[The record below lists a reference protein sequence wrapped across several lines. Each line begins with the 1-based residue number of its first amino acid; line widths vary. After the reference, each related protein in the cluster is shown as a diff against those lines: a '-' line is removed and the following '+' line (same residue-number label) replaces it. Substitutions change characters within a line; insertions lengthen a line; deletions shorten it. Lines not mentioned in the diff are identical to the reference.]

1 MNLNQTNPN
10 FLSGNSASN
19 QNYHEDFSLEDKII
33 EAFDN
38 LTNLLSKKNESMN
51 EDEKNKYRK
60 ELYDAFN
67 YIYFLFYELKLENKK
82 ITANESKINISNAKP
97 IYLTQIINKLKDID
111 FNKQDLI
118 NFCSNLSHFNDIS
131 FEYFNTTAMF
141 KSLWDQK
148 KFVSNEVGLI

>member
-38 LTNLLSKKNESMN
+38 LANLLSKKNESMN

-60 ELYDAFN
+60 ELYDAFH
-67 YIYFLFYELKLENKK
+67 YIYFLFYELKLENK
-82 ITANESKINISNAKP
+82 
-97 IYLTQIINKLKDID
+97 LVL
-111 FNKQDLI
+111 
-118 NFCSNLSHFNDIS
+118 
-131 FEYFNTTAMF
+131 
-141 KSLWDQK
+141 
-148 KFVSNEVGLI
+148 